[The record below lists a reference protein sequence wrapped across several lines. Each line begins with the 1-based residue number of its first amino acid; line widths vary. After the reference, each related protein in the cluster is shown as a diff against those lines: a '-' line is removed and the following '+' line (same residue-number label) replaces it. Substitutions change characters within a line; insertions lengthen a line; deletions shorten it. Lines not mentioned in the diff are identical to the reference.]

1 MNNKN
6 LIKNNRTKNNFFQQK
21 TYDLNE
27 LSTNKKISNREN
39 QNTQQNLLNKGLK
52 YIKINNKCIQNNM
65 ALNNNQ
71 KKININNNNKNDTSI
86 KRKMIYNIFYETDIN
101 SKSKIIKK

>member
-1 MNNKN
+1 
-6 LIKNNRTKNNFFQQK
+6 
-21 TYDLNE
+21 
-27 LSTNKKISNREN
+27 
-39 QNTQQNLLNKGLK
+39 
-52 YIKINNKCIQNNM
+52 M

-86 KRKMIYNIFYETDIN
+86 KRKMISNIFYETDIN